1 MARKRL
7 FLLAI
12 VAVAAVGIAACEQQ
26 EPDITTEDQVGAEQ
40 RPDEAENDDVEENGE
55 AADGD
60 VFTFVAIDL
69 DFEEFPEEIPAG
81 EVTFEL
87 VNEGNLEH
95 NVVFEGV
102 NGDEPVVE
110 AMGGETAT
118 GSVSLEQGEYVAYCS
133 VPGHREAGMEAT
145 VTVEG

>member
-87 VNEGNLEH
+87 VNDGNLEH
-95 NVVFEGV
+95 NVTVDDL
-102 NGDEPVVE
+102 GDEMVVE

-118 GSVSLEQGEYVAYCS
+118 GTVELEPGTYSFHCD
-133 VPGHREAGMEAT
+133 VPGHEQQMQGEFT
-145 VTVEG
+145 VQ

>member
-1 MARKRL
+1 MTRIVVLIAVA
-7 FLLAI
+7 LLAAACGPDAEAPDGDGATARF
-12 VAVAAVGIAACEQQ
+12 VAV
-26 EPDITTEDQVGAEQ
+26 DI
-40 RPDEAENDDVEENGE
+40 
-55 AADGD
+55 
-60 VFTFVAIDL
+60 
-69 DFEEFPEEIPAG
+69 DFEEAPSEIAAG
-81 EVTFEL
+81 DVTVEL

-102 NGDEPVVE
+102 DGDEPVVE